1 MKSLR
6 RILACIIIV
15 VLLVAAFH
23 TVSAATENR
32 VYGASVSFSS
42 QDGKVMISIPV
53 NIENNSGFMGFAIT
67 VTYDAEVF
75 KPIGAQRGSLLRG
88 MFDNSIGYNEAGSFR
103 VVYSDSAE
111 CSRDGEL
118 FKLTFEDISSSSE
131 GRTAMIG
138 LSYSKQD
145 TFNEQWQDVTL
156 NCESIRIPLGEQSSV
171 PVSEPE
177 TEPTSEPEESTTR
190 PVIDPQPEKKLSER
204 LAEWYASRSVV
215 IRMLL
220 WIIIKPLIR
229 IIAATE

>member
-1 MKSLR
+1 
-6 RILACIIIV
+6 
-15 VLLVAAFH
+15 
-23 TVSAATENR
+23 
-32 VYGASVSFSS
+32 
-42 QDGKVMISIPV
+42 
-53 NIENNSGFMGFAIT
+53 
-67 VTYDAEVF
+67 
-75 KPIGAQRGSLLRG
+75 
-88 MFDNSIGYNEAGSFR
+88 
-103 VVYSDSAE
+103 
-111 CSRDGEL
+111 
-118 FKLTFEDISSSSE
+118 
-131 GRTAMIG
+131 MIG

-156 NCESIRIPLGEQSSV
+156 NCESIRIPLGEQSSG